1 MRRVFLVCAAICIL
15 VFPSVVLK
23 ASQGEKSEKQI
34 LKARQK
40 EERKALKLKEH
51 YAKQSFKGQNVP
63 RAVRDQRKHELQREK
78 RALRDRQKDEA
89 QDLKDRQKLMNESM
103 RRQD

>member
-1 MRRVFLVCAAICIL
+1 MRKSFLTWAAVCIL
-15 VFPSVVLK
+15 VFPSVALK

-34 LKARQK
+34 LKSRQK

-51 YAKQSFKGQNVP
+51 YSKQSFKGQNVP
-63 RAVRDQRKHELQREK
+63 KAVSDQRKHELQREK

-89 QDLKDRQKLMNESM
+89 QDLKERQKLMKESM
-103 RRQD
+103 KRQN